1 MDYILMTYKD
11 ELTKAMGTLAKDDRV
26 IFLGQSV
33 DYETFIYYTLLDTPK
48 ERRIEMPIAEEMQM
62 GISIGF
68 ALDGYIPVSIYP
80 RMDFLILAMNQLVN
94 HLDRFEEMSRGEFK
108 PKVIIRC
115 LVGSTKP
122 LYPGLQHSQDHTE
135 MLRRCLTNIKVV
147 KFNKK
152 EDIVPSYIEA
162 LTSDK
167 STLLIEER
175 NLYDT

>member
-1 MDYILMTYKD
+1 
-11 ELTKAMGTLAKDDRV
+11 
-26 IFLGQSV
+26 
-33 DYETFIYYTLLDTPK
+33 
-48 ERRIEMPIAEEMQM
+48 MPIAEEMQM

-108 PKVIIRC
+108 PK
-115 LVGSTKP
+115 
-122 LYPGLQHSQDHTE
+122 DHTE

-147 KFNKK
+147 KLNKK